1 MATVVD
7 DIIVRFIGRTGN
19 LDAAV
24 QKVSRGLNG
33 LGRIGAVAGGAVTGL
48 FGGIAGAATL
58 AAAELEQT
66 AVAFRVLTG
75 DMRIAT
81 SLMHDMEQFSART
94 PFELSGVEAAGK
106 KLLAMGFT
114 AEQIIP
120 TLHDVGNV
128 TAGIGIEGGR
138 FDRIIHN
145 LAQVGTQGHLTSREF
160 RDFAV
165 NGVPLMEALRA
176 TMSGLPSDAGAATA
190 AIDEMIQRGE
200 VSFADVRRAFRF
212 MATQGR
218 FKDLMF
224 EQSNTLLGM
233 LSNIRDKATII
244 LRDIGQTF
252 VEPIKSILRPILLA
266 MDAFSQLGAQVKKTI
281 GIILI
286 VGTAGGALLTT
297 LGIGLMMLGGAI
309 ILIGPA
315 ITALTAL
322 GAVLA
327 PLLAP
332 AAALTAVMIGL
343 GMAGL
348 AAQGYEASFAGLKEF
363 IVDMIPTFKQ
373 WASNIVGFF
382 YNIGH
387 NWKVV
392 VEFIKQNWLNFITF
406 APKLLIDAIL
416 MAFEMVVIN
425 TKNLVNTMFRIFGVF
440 WKSLSSFVTPILNF
454 IFSGEMIR
462 VIWEGLKKAWK
473 LFSNFFTRL
482 WEGAKTGNFDLGE
495 SFAEGMDLQDKKGLL
510 GALNEVRKQFFED
523 LQFASSNFDYFDMSA
538 LDDLIL
544 IWDELE
550 GEQDDWKID
559 FDDIMDDSI
568 SNIQE
573 LRNELWELQQMF
585 ANRDD
590 FDITQEGLVFGWAT
604 VKDAIEE
611 ATEAEKAYAKSKE
624 EAEGKSEGFSK
635 AFTKEHMQTK
645 AEAEGTSQSFVDTNN
660 LLGYAR
666 GPAVG
671 PDRTLN
677 AALAPSITPVE
688 SPTPQPVKL
697 DSQGPV
703 QVVDPVVDAKLDQ
716 LLQEMTSQNHTTQ
729 LRTVGEGGEDFPL

>member
-7 DIIVRFIGRTGN
+7 DIIVRFIGQTGN

-33 LGRIGAVAGGAVTGL
+33 LGRVGAIAGGATTAF
-48 FGGIAGAATL
+48 FGGIAGAAAL

-75 DMRIAT
+75 DMQTAT
-81 SLMHDMEQFSART
+81 SLMHDMEQFSAKT
-94 PFELSGVEAAGK
+94 PFELAGVEAAGK

-212 MATQGR
+212 MATEGR

-224 EQSNTLLGM
+224 EQSETLLGM

-244 LRDIGQTF
+244 LRDIGKTF
-252 VEPIKSILRPILLA
+252 VEPMKAILRPILSA
-266 MDAFSQLGAQVKKTI
+266 MDAFAALGTEVKRTI
-281 GIILI
+281 GIMLV
-286 VGTAGGALLTT
+286 VGSVGGFLLTT
-297 LGIGLMMLGGAI
+297 FSIGLLMLGGAI
-309 ILIGPA
+309 ILIGPV
-315 ITALTAL
+315 ITALSAL
-322 GAVLA
+322 AAVLS

-332 AAALTAVMIGL
+332 VAALTVALIGL

-348 AAQGYEASFAGLKEF
+348 AAKGYEASFAGLKQF
-363 IVDMIPTFKQ
+363 IIDMIPTFKQ

-416 MAFEMVVIN
+416 MAFEMIVIN
-425 TKNLVNTMFRIFGVF
+425 TKNIVNTMFRIFGVF
-440 WKSLSSFVTPILNF
+440 WKSLAAFVTPILKF

-462 VIWEGLKKAWK
+462 VIWEGLKKAFK
-473 LFSNFFTRL
+473 LFADFFGRL

-495 SFAEGMDLQDKKGLL
+495 AFAEGMDLRDKKGML

-523 LQFASSNFDYFDMSA
+523 LQFASSNFDYLDMSA

-544 IWDELE
+544 TWDKLE
-550 GEQDDWKID
+550 GEQDDWKVD

-568 SNIQE
+568 SNVQN

-590 FDITQEGLVFGWAT
+590 FDITQEGLVFGWGT
-604 VKDAIEE
+604 VKEAIEE
-611 ATEAEKAYAKSKE
+611 ATDAEKAYAQTKK
-624 EAEGKSEGFSK
+624 EAEGKDAGFAK
-635 AFTKEHMQTK
+635 AFTQQHMTAK
-645 AEAEGTSQSFVDTNN
+645 ASAEGTSKGLVDMHNFMGFT
-660 LLGYAR
+660 R

-677 AALAPSITPVE
+677 DALAPSITPVE
-688 SPTPQPVKL
+688 SPTPQPVKI

-703 QVVDPVVDAKLDQ
+703 QVVDPVVDAKLDA
-716 LLQEMTSQNHTTQ
+716 LLQEMTSQNHTTT
-729 LRTVGEGGEDFPL
+729 LRTIGEGGEDFPL